1 MIEHAH
7 NFYFGNVGI
16 SFARLFGANMAFVF
30 VLGALMLGGCTGNP
44 TGFLPIN
51 ESLAAG
57 KLTVDGPADP
67 ITDAKKTGAYPVIGQ
82 QPQAQTKQIS
92 VAEKAALKSELGNA
106 VTVDAETES
115 QRANAEYQAEIKRMK
130 KLFDYQSARRK
141 SQNF

>member
-7 NFYFGNVGI
+7 NFYFGNGGI
-16 SFARLFGANMAFVF
+16 SFARLFGAKMAFVF
-30 VLGALMLGGCTGNP
+30 VLGALMLGGCTGP
-44 TGFLPIN
+44 TGFLPLN
-51 ESLAAG
+51 ESLTAG

-67 ITDAKKTGAYPVIGQ
+67 ITNANKTGAYPVIGQ

-92 VAEKAALKSELGNA
+92 AAEKAALKSELGDA
-106 VTVDAETES
+106 VTVDSQSES